1 MRSRSLIAS
10 AAVVLSAALVPA
22 AFGQGL
28 PRVEFGIGGG
38 FASYEIEGSYSG
50 PDIYYG
56 GFPVDTFD
64 PNMNDGLGYEK
75 YSEYPASSAP
85 VSIDTVFMVR
95 APIGSNFAIA
105 YSNRVAFCMDNII
118 HRGDYVVDYDLVLS
132 LYGLT
137 GVELEYYPR
146 GTAEAGP
153 WIAAVA
159 GLSVLDQPFCQGYF
173 AQLGFGG
180 GATAGWRFSRTLA
193 LELNGMYL
201 GTSIIGITQD
211 KVADAGGSV
220 EGSTSGFTVS
230 AALRFGFG
238 STVK

>member
-1 MRSRSLIAS
+1 MRSRTLVAL
-10 AAVVLSAALVPA
+10 AVVALSAAPLTA

-28 PRVEFGIGGG
+28 PKVEFGIGGG
-38 FASYEIEGSYSG
+38 FASYGIEGSYSG
-50 PDIYYG
+50 PKIYYD
-56 GFPVDTFD
+56 GFPVEEFD
-64 PNMNDGLGYEK
+64 ASMNDGLGYKK
-75 YSEYPASSAP
+75 YSAYPASSSP
-85 VSIDTVFMVR
+85 VSINTVFMIR

-105 YSNRVAFCMDNII
+105 YSNRVAFCMDSII
-118 HRGDYVVDYDLVLS
+118 HRGDFVVDYDLVLS

-137 GVELEYYPR
+137 GVEFEYYPK
-146 GTAEAGP
+146 GSAEAGP
-153 WIAAVA
+153 WFAAVA
-159 GLSVLDQPFCQGYF
+159 GLSVLDQPFCQGYL

-220 EGSTSGFTVS
+220 EGSASGFTAS
-230 AALRFGFG
+230 ATLRFGFG
-238 STVK
+238 STNK